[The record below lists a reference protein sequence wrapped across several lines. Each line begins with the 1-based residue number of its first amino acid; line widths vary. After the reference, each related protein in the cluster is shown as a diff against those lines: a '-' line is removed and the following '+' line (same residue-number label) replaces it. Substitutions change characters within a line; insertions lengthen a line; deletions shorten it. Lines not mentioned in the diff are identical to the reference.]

1 MQQPANF
8 HRISSC
14 EEAEAVCLS
23 VQGNES
29 QGELPSSIHFI
40 WVGAEPATEIMRRLH
55 GWAWLNPSFA
65 VCLWGDRGLGT
76 LADAHSEHASN
87 VRGLMDSAPNAAAL
101 SDVGRFAIL
110 DRLGGI
116 YLDADM
122 EACRPIAPL
131 LGHQCGFVVR
141 ESRWLLVASALG
153 LPRASAYGRVAL
165 GVMEKAR
172 LQRGGIDNFVTGPPL
187 ITELG
192 RAVRLLGVDGPEVLP
207 EWTFFP
213 DNPFRF
219 PRRTRSA
226 LPPYGVHLFDHSW
239 AEGTE
244 LRLSRRIARAF
255 LQSASP
261 RDVAVGKR
269 RDVQLELR
277 RLAIVEMV
285 TAASGGS

>member
-1 MQQPANF
+1 M
-8 HRISSC
+8 
-14 EEAEAVCLS
+14 
-23 VQGNES
+23 
-29 QGELPSSIHFI
+29 
-40 WVGAEPATEIMRRLH
+40 H
-55 GWAWLNPSFA
+55 GWAWLNPSFT
-65 VCLWGDRGLGT
+65 VCLWGNRALES
-76 LADAHSEHASN
+76 LADACAEPIPQ
-87 VRGLMDSAPNAAAL
+87 VQELMDAAPNAAAL

-131 LGHQCGFVVR
+131 LGHRGGFVVR

-153 LPRASAYGRVAL
+153 LPRAGAYGRVAL
-165 GVMEKAR
+165 RIMAKAKQ
-172 LQRGGIDNFVTGPPL
+172 QRGAIDNFVTGPPL

-192 RAVRLLGVDGPEVLP
+192 RAVRLLGVNGPDVLP

-219 PRRTRSA
+219 PRRTRST
-226 LPPYGVHLFDHSW
+226 LPPFGVHLFDHSW

-244 LRLSRRIARAF
+244 LRLSRRIARAA
-255 LQSASP
+255 LQSLSP

-269 RDVQLELR
+269 REVQLELR
-277 RLAIVEMV
+277 RLAMVEMA
-285 TAASGGS
+285 TAAPGGS